1 MIPLVPA
8 TGAGRY
14 APSPTGDLHL
24 GNLRTALLAW
34 LFARSSDRAFLMRM
48 EDLDDRVDP
57 ASAQRQL
64 TDLAALGID
73 WDGPVLYQSHRQE
86 TYQAELGKL
95 LDAGLTFE
103 CFCTRREIHAAASA
117 PHAPPG
123 SYPGTCRDLTEQ
135 QRAERRAT
143 GRPPAV
149 RLRTSATHCTVS
161 DALHGRYTG
170 VVDDFVIQRGDGTF
184 AYNFVCVVDDL
195 ATEVDQVV
203 RGDDLLSSAPRQA
216 YLASLLGHEPPR
228 YAHVPLVLGP
238 SGKRLAKR
246 DGAVTMREID
256 AGPARLVALLARSL
270 GLSNKEEITPQD
282 LLGGFDPALLPHE
295 PWTYLPGPLS

>member
-1 MIPLVPA
+1 MPLVPA

-34 LFARSSDRAFLMRM
+34 LFARSTDRAFLMRM

-57 ASAQRQL
+57 DSAQRQL
-64 TDLAALGID
+64 ADIAALGID
-73 WDGPVLYQSHRQE
+73 WDGPVLYQSDRQE
-86 TYQAELGKL
+86 TYEAELDEL
-95 LDAGLTFE
+95 RVAGLTFE

-143 GRPPAV
+143 GRSPAV

-170 VVDDFVIQRGDGTF
+170 AVDDFVIRRGDGTF

-195 ATEVDQVV
+195 ATGVDQVV

-216 YLASLLGHEPPR
+216 YLASLLGHEPPQ

-246 DGAVTMREID
+246 DGAVTMREIGD
-256 AGPARLVALLARSL
+256 PPARIMGLLARSL
-270 GLSNKEEITPQD
+270 GLSNKAEVTPHD
-282 LLGGFDPALLPHE
+282 LLGDFDAELLPRE
-295 PWTYLPGPLS
+295 PWTFAPGQAP